1 MEKDEN
7 NVSAAAAASLV
18 GVMQFVAES
27 QTEWTTDIG
36 LLCTVLTMC
45 SLGAAAEG

>member
-1 MEKDEN
+1 MEKDGN

-27 QTEWTTDIG
+27 
-36 LLCTVLTMC
+36 
-45 SLGAAAEG
+45 

>member
-1 MEKDEN
+1 MEKDGN

-27 QTEWTTDIG
+27 QTEWTTDI
-36 LLCTVLTMC
+36 LTRSQC
-45 SLGAAAEG
+45 AVWVQRRKDE

>member
-1 MEKDEN
+1 MEKDGN
-7 NVSAAAAASLV
+7 NVPAAAAASLV

-27 QTEWTTDIG
+27 QTEWTTDI
-36 LLCTVLTMC
+36 LCTVLTMC